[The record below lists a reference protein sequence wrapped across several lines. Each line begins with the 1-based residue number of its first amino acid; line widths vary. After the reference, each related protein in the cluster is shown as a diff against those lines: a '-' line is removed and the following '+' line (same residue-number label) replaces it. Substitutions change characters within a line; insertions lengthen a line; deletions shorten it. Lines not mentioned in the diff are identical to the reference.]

1 MSRENY
7 SVWFNL
13 ILQNKDIKAEQHHK
27 EEMERLNQERLRLQR
42 ENELREERLR
52 SVEADRRE
60 IRAKRSLLRQQEG
73 IERLERNINQ
83 TELSKAEK
91 AKLKDDKKLAKLRAK
106 KIAEEQKEYSKTYE
120 DRVKTDVDNYEDTVR
135 TIDSSNKAM
144 TKNFIGILRAQ
155 RKEEKKNVR
164 ILDAKERTRS
174 RQLNEE
180 LRAQEK
186 IRAKELEIQEAEY
199 KRREK
204 LRKEQAEMAR
214 KAEALR
220 RKRTGETFWW
230 RLEKKLRRL
239 AKIYSFRNLRDTVNT
254 YGYSYSFNE
263 FAKQSLA
270 IVLVVTVIA
279 WVSQIRG
286 TYLIF
291 LIVASML
298 SVPWLLYSWFN
309 QMFNNK
315 KFEMVQSY
323 LSNILPIFMQKPK
336 IRYSLGEVRD
346 MANGQMQAAID
357 HAIDYIDTSSEDEDM
372 MKTALSF
379 IETEFPNSRICS
391 VHKLLLDIEEGN
403 SEDYTPICEN
413 MYTDVEAWIRRVY
426 GFQKDL
432 KSRRTSLVI
441 LCLFSL
447 LMNCMFTYMYGTSEI
462 FNGFTER
469 GLYQA
474 CTSIFIF
481 LVLLVAALIMT
492 QLHGSWLINDSSE
505 KEEQE
510 NTDAYM
516 YIHSHRPKTKKQD
529 VICAVFLVMTGI
541 ILMVGYQNKAA
552 AVLFPFAL
560 IFAMRTKLTWNSKQS
575 RVKKALMLEFPVWLR
590 GVALNLHDMT
600 VINAISASKETCS
613 YSMAQEIDKF
623 FKIYD
628 ENPTSIRAF
637 NEFLAEYQIED
648 VQATMKILFTVQSMS
663 EKEIQN
669 QTVMLINRNQE
680 LLTKTETIRNKDSL
694 GYAEMLGYAPMLLL
708 TMQLLVSMVLMFMH
722 IMEYMND
729 IMAEGI

>member
-13 ILQNKDIKAEQHHK
+13 ILKNKDAKDEKRHN
-27 EEMERLNQERLRLQR
+27 EEMEKLRQEHLRLQR

-73 IERLERNINQ
+73 IEKIERNSNI
-83 TELSKAEK
+83 ELTKAQKER
-91 AKLKDDKKLAKLRAK
+91 LKDEKTIAKLRAK
-106 KIAEEQKEYSKTYE
+106 KLAEEEKEYAKIYN
-120 DRVKTDVDNYEDTVR
+120 DRVQTDLDNYEDTAK
-135 TIDSSNKAM
+135 TIETSNKAM
-144 TKNFIGILRAQ
+144 TKNFIKVLKAQ

-180 LRAQEK
+180 LKQQEK
-186 IRAKELEIQEAEY
+186 LKAKELEIQEAEY

-230 RLEKKLRRL
+230 RLEKKLRHF

-263 FAKQSLA
+263 FSKQSIA
-270 IVLVVTVIA
+270 IVLVVTTIA
-279 WVSQIRG
+279 YISKVRG

-291 LIVASML
+291 LIIASML

-346 MANGQMQAAID
+346 MANGQMQSAID

-379 IETEFPNSRICS
+379 IEAEFPNSRICS

-426 GFQKDL
+426 SFQKDL
-432 KSRRTSLVI
+432 KNRRTSLVI

-447 LMNCMFTYMYGTSEI
+447 LMNCMFTYMYSTSEI
-462 FNGFTER
+462 FDGFTER

-516 YIHSHRPKTKKQD
+516 YIHSHRPKVKKQD
-529 VICAVFLVMTGI
+529 IFCAIFLVLAGI
-541 ILMVGYQNKAA
+541 ILVLGYKNKMAV
-552 AVLFPFAL
+552 VLFPFAF
-560 IFAMRTKLTWNSKQS
+560 IFAFRTKISWNSKKN

-600 VINAISASKETCS
+600 VINAIRASKETSS
-613 YSMAQEIDKF
+613 YAMSQEIDKF

-680 LLTKTETIRNKDSL
+680 LLTKTETIKNKDSL
-694 GYAEMLGYAPMLLL
+694 GYAEMLGYAPMILL
-708 TMQLLVSMVLMFMH
+708 TVQLLVSMVLMFMH
-722 IMEYMND
+722 IMEYMNNILAD
-729 IMAEGI
+729 GM